1 MGNVPQFRS
10 SNVLQSRS
18 NFVKLSMSSNVILS
32 MMKFVMLLNLH
43 MEMVDLVLEATLLDL
58 DVEVPTLE
66 VLLVELC
73 LTMVLLLPQLA
84 VKSPVKNVP
93 MCQDKNARMSQD
105 RCPDKNVPMSPD
117 KSAELCLDNSAT

>member
-1 MGNVPQFRS
+1 
-10 SNVLQSRS
+10 
-18 NFVKLSMSSNVILS
+18 
-32 MMKFVMLLNLH
+32 MLLNLL
-43 MEMVDLVLEATLLDL
+43 MEMVDLDLEAILLVL

-73 LTMVLLLPQLA
+73 LTMVLLQPQLA

-93 MCQDKNARMSQD
+93 MCQDNSATMYPDNSARMYLDNSARMCQD

-117 KSAELCLDNSAT
+117 KSAELCLDNSATM

>member
-1 MGNVPQFRS
+1 MSSNVILSMNNNVLQFRS
-10 SNVLQSRS
+10 SNVQQSRS
-18 NFVKLSMSSNVILS
+18 NNATPSMSKFVKLSMSSNVILF

-73 LTMVLLLPQLA
+73 LTMVLMLPQLA

-93 MCQDKNARMSQD
+93 MC
-105 RCPDKNVPMSPD
+105 
-117 KSAELCLDNSAT
+117 